1 MSRRAG
7 ASPSPSMSSV
17 ESTSARLREVSPARY
32 AQLAAASALS
42 LYLIVLTGALVRLT
56 GSGLACESWPG
67 CQEGAFFPAE
77 AGHASVEFGNRVMA
91 LFPIVLTLAAWIF
104 ARRTQGLSRWSTW
117 LAAFTFLG
125 TIAQAPLGLLTIRLD
140 LHPLMVLT
148 HFLLALVVLAGAV
161 VLAVE
166 AWGNARGRV
175 PSPVPKW
182 LRLVGLVLA
191 VACGI
196 LVVTGTLS
204 TAAGPHPGD
213 SADID
218 RFWNLLD
225 AVWLHVRATAAFGIA
240 FLLLLGWLVRER
252 ARARGLLYGAAVL
265 LGLLLVQ
272 MAVGEIQ
279 FRNQLPAW
287 LVLIHVALAA
297 AVWAWTIG
305 LVAALWRTPR
315 PLVRL

>member
-1 MSRRAG
+1 MNG
-7 ASPSPSMSSV
+7 A
-17 ESTSARLREVSPARY
+17 ESTAARTRARLREVSPRRY
-32 AQLAAASALS
+32 AQIAAVSAIS

-67 CQEGAFFPAE
+67 CQEGAFFPDG
-77 AGHASVEFGNRVMA
+77 AGHSTIEFGNRAMA
-91 LFPIVLTLAAWIF
+91 LFPIVLTLLAWI
-104 ARRTQGLSRWSTW
+104 AAPRTPGLGRWATL

-166 AWGNARGRV
+166 AWGNARGRADGV
-175 PSPVPKW
+175 APRW
-182 LRLVGLVLA
+182 LRLVGLGLA
-191 VACGI
+191 LACGI

-225 AVWLHVRATAAFGIA
+225 AVWWHVRATAAFGLG
-240 FLLLLGWLVRER
+240 FLLLLGWLARNRER
-252 ARARGLLYGAAVL
+252 ARGLAAGGAVL
-265 LGLLLVQ
+265 LGLLLLQ
-272 MAVGEIQ
+272 MGVGEVQ
-279 FRNQLPAW
+279 YRNQLPAW
-287 LVLIHVALAA
+287 LVLVHVGLAA
-297 AVWAWTIG
+297 AVWAWTVG

-315 PLVRL
+315 PLVRD